1 MDKQDLKDINVR
13 IYVHNMEIDPLY
25 DFINERT
32 DYMPDYWLN
41 DTDVPFSVSGGY
53 VEICVNYTTYS
64 YIRSLKEHQSPLD
77 I

>member
-1 MDKQDLKDINVR
+1 LEDLKDLNVR
-13 IYVHNMEIDPLY
+13 LYVHNMEVDYLY

-41 DTDVPFSVSGGY
+41 EVNVPFSVSGGY
-53 VEICVNYTTYS
+53 VEVCVNYITYS